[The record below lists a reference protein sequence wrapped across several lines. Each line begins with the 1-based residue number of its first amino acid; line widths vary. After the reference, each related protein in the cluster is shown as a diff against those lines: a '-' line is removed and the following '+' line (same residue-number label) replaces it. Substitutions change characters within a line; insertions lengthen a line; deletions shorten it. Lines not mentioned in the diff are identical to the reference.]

1 MTFVAAKKNLQV
13 TTYSK
18 VVFLLV
24 IVSIGFLLLMSTLYY
39 YNQKQQ
45 QQFYITSSQD
55 LEREVNGLMDLNSD
69 SYISLINEITYWDD
83 LVNFV
88 EEKNIEWFDNS
99 VVYLIDSYK
108 VDYIDVYTMNE
119 EFVSKASTL
128 KIRTQDFIPKSVFPK
143 LKKDKLIKFYT
154 KIPEGIV
161 VVYGATIHSST
172 DPFKNKTAP
181 KGYFFIAK
189 LLDDKYFL
197 NIKKASSAT
206 IKYYDNN
213 EQIESDTIFYIKE
226 LEDIDGKKIASLL
239 FQRKAKV
246 DFSNT
251 RKILYITLVGFLL
264 SIAIFF
270 YYANRWAKKPML
282 LIKKVLEKGDV
293 GAINELKNKR
303 GEFRYIGKLFEQN
316 HYQKIRLQETKLKA
330 EESDKLKS
338 AFLMNLSHEIR
349 TPMNAIMGFSD
360 LLSKKDLTASEK
372 EKYLEIIKK
381 SGSNLIA
388 IIDDLVEMSKIDSDL
403 VTPKYSSFDL
413 KSMLQATFD
422 SVKITMNKD
431 KNVDL
436 KFINPVPLVSK
447 NIISDVVKLNQVV
460 TNLLSNAVKFT
471 DEGFVILDYVVNE
484 EKQTIDFS
492 VKDSG
497 IGIPDELQ
505 EKIFA
510 RFNKISINE
519 SVNNDG
525 LGLGLAIS
533 KAYVEMLGGTM
544 SLKSEIGVGSTFRF
558 SIPLKEDTSTQK
570 IDIQIDVKDVPMNK
584 GNKEVILVAE
594 DDNINFLL
602 IEKLLTMLNFTIIR
616 AKNGE
621 EAILFCEENKEIDLV
636 LMDIKMPVLDG
647 HQAFKKIRTFNKTV
661 PIIAQTSYSFPEEI
675 EKIKELG
682 FNDFITKPIEKEKLF
697 MLIEKYLKK

>member
-1 MTFVAAKKNLQV
+1 MSFVAAKKNLQV

-18 VVFLLV
+18 VVFLLI
-24 IVSIGFLLLMSTLYY
+24 IVSVGFLLLMSALYY

-128 KIRTQDFIPKSVFPK
+128 KIRAQDFIPKSVFPK
-143 LKKDKLIKFYT
+143 LKKEKLIKFYT

-197 NIKKASSAT
+197 NIKKASSST

-213 EQIESDTIFYIKE
+213 EQIESDNIFYIKE

-251 RKILYITLVGFLL
+251 RKIVYITLVGFLL

-360 LLSKKDLTASEK
+360 LLSKKDLTTSEK

-436 KFINPVPLVSK
+436 KFINPVPLVSR

-471 DEGFVILDYVVNE
+471 DEGFVILDYEVNE

-570 IDIQIDVKDVPMNK
+570 IDKQIDVKEIPMNK

>member
-1 MTFVAAKKNLQV
+1 MSFVAAKKNLQV

-45 QQFYITSSQD
+45 RQFYITSSQD

-213 EQIESDTIFYIKE
+213 EQIESDNIFYIKE

-251 RKILYITLVGFLL
+251 RKIVYITLVGFLL

-360 LLSKKDLTASEK
+360 LLSKKDLTTSEK

-436 KFINPVPLVSK
+436 KFINPEPLVSK

-471 DEGFVILDYVVNE
+471 DEGFVILDYEVNE

-570 IDIQIDVKDVPMNK
+570 IDIQIDVKEVPMNK

>member
-1 MTFVAAKKNLQV
+1 MSFVAAKKNLQV

-18 VVFLLV
+18 VVFLLI
-24 IVSIGFLLLMSTLYY
+24 IVSVGFLLLMSALYY

-128 KIRTQDFIPKSVFPK
+128 KIRAQDFIPKSVFPK
-143 LKKDKLIKFYT
+143 LKKEKLIKFYT

-197 NIKKASSAT
+197 NIKKASSST

-251 RKILYITLVGFLL
+251 RKIVYITLVGFLL

-360 LLSKKDLTASEK
+360 LLSKKDLTTSEK

-436 KFINPVPLVSK
+436 KFINPVPLVSR
-447 NIISDVVKLNQVV
+447 NIISDVVKLNQVI

-471 DEGFVILDYVVNE
+471 DEGFVILDYEVNE

-570 IDIQIDVKDVPMNK
+570 IDKQIDVKEIPMNT
-584 GNKEVILVAE
+584 GNREVILVAE